1 MKETIAKIQ
10 KHCFNLQAGGSVNTS
25 TKLVK
30 VERLPNTQTRLEVF
44 NNATFEAVLIHE
56 QGKILDVNPAAET
69 LFGYSTDELIG
80 KSLLDVA
87 AVPSYETI
95 RQRLR
100 SPSDQPFEAI
110 ALRKDKTTFIAEVS
124 AKSIV
129 YQGRLVRVAS
139 VRDITERKQAE
150 ERVKKSEEKNRAL
163 LNAIPDL
170 MFIFSKDGKY
180 LDFKAEKASDL
191 IVPPDEIVGKFLCEL
206 MPTDVAQLFMHHIEQ
221 AISTRE
227 TQNLEYHLYL
237 NGIKRDWEARLVSLG
252 EEEVVAIVRE
262 ITQRKQVEEALRVSE
277 EKFKKAFSS
286 SPESITISTVK
297 DGRYIDV
304 NETFLNISGYTREQV
319 IGHNLTELQIW
330 VNPEERL
337 QVIKLLQED
346 GAVRNQEYE
355 FRKQSGEVVIGLFSA
370 EIINLGGEECL
381 LTVGNDITE
390 RKQAEIQ
397 QRMTQKRDR
406 LLAETLGRIRSSLN
420 LEQILNTTVEE
431 VRSFLQADRVFI
443 GHTDGNGK
451 GKVIV
456 ESVNSNYPSI
466 LGWVLD
472 DESSLA
478 DLRTMFEENCVRM
491 VEDTSK
497 VQVPEAIASY
507 HNDYQVK
514 SVLAVPI
521 SVHGQG
527 LLGALIVNQCSGSRR
542 WEPMEIDL
550 LEQLGTQVAIAIQ
563 QASLFNQVQALNANL
578 ECQVQE
584 RTAQLEQKIEEVQ
597 ELYQLKDIFLH
608 AVSHDLRTPI
618 VGGLLVLQN
627 LLMANRNEQLAISHQ
642 QNTIPV
648 PRSILERMIQSSD
661 RQLRLINSLL
671 EVHTSDVRGVV
682 LHREPTQIG
691 SLVQAIVEDF
701 EPLCAKNHAFLT
713 NQVEGELP
721 SVNADPLQLR
731 RVFEN
736 LLTNALNHNP
746 PGLKMTIKATVKNQ
760 MMRCTIEDDGVGMNQ
775 ETCDRAFELY
785 ARGSQARRSTGIGL
799 GLYLC
804 QQIIIA
810 HGGEI
815 GVISSPG
822 DGATFWFT
830 LPLDESFD
838 CGY

>member
-1 MKETIAKIQ
+1 MKETISKIQ
-10 KHCFNLQAGGSVNTS
+10 KHCFNLQAGGSANTS
-25 TKLVK
+25 TNLVK
-30 VERLPNTQTRLEVF
+30 AERLLNTQTRLEVF
-44 NNATFEAVLIHE
+44 YNATFEAVLIHE

-80 KSLLDVA
+80 RSLLDVA
-87 AVPSYETI
+87 AVPSHETI

-124 AKSIV
+124 AKSIL
-129 YQGRLVRVAS
+129 YQGRLVRAAS
-139 VRDITERKQAE
+139 VRDITERKEAE

-191 IVPPDEIVGKFLCEL
+191 IVPPDEIVGKFLCDL

-221 AISTRE
+221 AISTRQ
-227 TQNLEYHLYL
+227 TQNLEYHLHL
-237 NGIKRDWEARLVSLG
+237 NGTKRYWEARLVSLG

-304 NETFLNISGYTREQV
+304 NETFLDISGYTREQV

-443 GHTDGNGK
+443 GHADGNGK

-456 ESVNSNYPSI
+456 ESVDSNYPSI

-507 HNDYQVK
+507 HHDYQVK

-527 LLGALIVNQCSGSRR
+527 LLGALIVNQCSSSRR

-563 QASLFNQVQALNANL
+563 QASLFNQVQELNANL

-627 LLMANRNEQLAISHQ
+627 LLMANRNEQLAISHPQ
-642 QNTIPV
+642 KTIPV

-661 RQLRLINSLL
+661 RQLGLINSLL
-671 EVHTSDVRGVV
+671 EVHTSDVRGVL

-701 EPLCAKNHAFLT
+701 ELLCVKNHAILT
-713 NQVEGELP
+713 NQVQGELP

-746 PGLKMTIKATVKNQ
+746 PGLKMTIKATVENQ

-775 ETCDRAFELY
+775 EMCDRAFELY

-830 LPLDESFD
+830 LPLDESFN

>member
-1 MKETIAKIQ
+1 
-10 KHCFNLQAGGSVNTS
+10 
-25 TKLVK
+25 
-30 VERLPNTQTRLEVF
+30 
-44 NNATFEAVLIHE
+44 
-56 QGKILDVNPAAET
+56 
-69 LFGYSTDELIG
+69 
-80 KSLLDVA
+80 
-87 AVPSYETI
+87 
-95 RQRLR
+95 
-100 SPSDQPFEAI
+100 
-110 ALRKDKTTFIAEVS
+110 
-124 AKSIV
+124 
-129 YQGRLVRVAS
+129 
-139 VRDITERKQAE
+139 
-150 ERVKKSEEKNRAL
+150 
-163 LNAIPDL
+163 

-227 TQNLEYHLYL
+227 TQNLEYHLHL
-237 NGIKRDWEARLVSLG
+237 NGTKRYWEARLVSLG

-304 NETFLNISGYTREQV
+304 NETFLDISGYTREQV

-443 GHTDGNGK
+443 GHADGNGK

-456 ESVNSNYPSI
+456 ESVDSNYPSI

-507 HNDYQVK
+507 TTIIK
-514 SVLAVPI
+514 L
-521 SVHGQG
+521 
-527 LLGALIVNQCSGSRR
+527 NQS
-542 WEPMEIDL
+542 W
-550 LEQLGTQVAIAIQ
+550 
-563 QASLFNQVQALNANL
+563 
-578 ECQVQE
+578 
-584 RTAQLEQKIEEVQ
+584 
-597 ELYQLKDIFLH
+597 LYQL
-608 AVSHDLRTPI
+608 AY
-618 VGGLLVLQN
+618 
-627 LLMANRNEQLAISHQ
+627 
-642 QNTIPV
+642 
-648 PRSILERMIQSSD
+648 
-661 RQLRLINSLL
+661 
-671 EVHTSDVRGVV
+671 
-682 LHREPTQIG
+682 
-691 SLVQAIVEDF
+691 
-701 EPLCAKNHAFLT
+701 
-713 NQVEGELP
+713 
-721 SVNADPLQLR
+721 
-731 RVFEN
+731 
-736 LLTNALNHNP
+736 
-746 PGLKMTIKATVKNQ
+746 TVKV
-760 MMRCTIEDDGVGMNQ
+760 C
-775 ETCDRAFELY
+775 
-785 ARGSQARRSTGIGL
+785 
-799 GLYLC
+799 
-804 QQIIIA
+804 
-810 HGGEI
+810 
-815 GVISSPG
+815 
-822 DGATFWFT
+822 
-830 LPLDESFD
+830 
-838 CGY
+838 

>member
-1 MKETIAKIQ
+1 MKETIGNIQ

-25 TKLVK
+25 TNLVK
-30 VERLPNTQTRLEVF
+30 AERLPNTQTRLEVF
-44 NNATFEAVLIHE
+44 YNATFEAVLIHE

-80 KSLLDVA
+80 RALLDVA
-87 AVPSYETI
+87 AVPSHETI

-110 ALRKDKTTFIAEVS
+110 ALRKDETTFIAEVS
-124 AKSIV
+124 AKSIL
-129 YQGRLVRVAS
+129 YQGRLVRAAS
-139 VRDITERKQAE
+139 VRDITERKEAE

-206 MPTDVAQLFMHHIEQ
+206 MPTDVAQLFMHHIER

-227 TQNLEYHLYL
+227 TQNLEYHLHL
-237 NGIKRDWEARLVSLG
+237 NGTKRYWEARLVSLG

-304 NETFLNISGYTREQV
+304 NETFLDISGYTREQV

-337 QVIKLLQED
+337 QVIKLLQEH

-443 GHTDGNGK
+443 GHADGNGK

-456 ESVNSNYPSI
+456 ESVDSNYPSI

-527 LLGALIVNQCSGSRR
+527 LLGALIVNQCSSSRC

-642 QNTIPV
+642 QKTIPV

-661 RQLRLINSLL
+661 RQLGLINSLL
-671 EVHTSDVRGVV
+671 EVHTSDVRGVL

-701 EPLCAKNHAFLT
+701 ELLCAKNHAILT
-713 NQVEGELP
+713 NQVQGELP

-746 PGLKMTIKATVKNQ
+746 PGLKMTIKATVENQ
-760 MMRCTIEDDGVGMNQ
+760 MMRCTIEDDGVGMSQ
-775 ETCDRAFELY
+775 EMCDRAFELY
-785 ARGSQARRSTGIGL
+785 TRGSQARRSTGIGL